1 MTAPFADNPLRMSIC
16 LFFRAL
22 YTLRSSQIISNKQP
36 CIHALKKAFMGMANH
51 LYSLDILCTDTTRT
65 MTIWPPPGCKQ
76 LQAIYDDSRQ
86 ILWYPNIIHKTV
98 PIRHTSYAP
107 GHRTLAVVALQAR
120 LHQHRVH
127 TPGEQ
132 HTTAFRLSECHSTVK
147 HACLDLPSSGSPRW
161 CSSRLSRQA
170 TKDESAE
177 ARGGRCAQRDKGCAY
192 LQMAHDQSEGS
203 SPRPDE
209 LAAASTA

>member
-1 MTAPFADNPLRMSIC
+1 MLVEIVNQPARHQHKCATCRATANGAHLLGTLRMDPQGTWAAPHKHTPSEIDLLAVTSQPDETACAPRDRCLAHLHHNFSTVSTRWKPMTAPFADNPLRMSIC

-86 ILWYPNIIHKTV
+86 ILWYPNITHKTV

-107 GHRTLAVVALQAR
+107 GHRTLAVVTLQA
-120 LHQHRVH
+120 
-127 TPGEQ
+127 
-132 HTTAFRLSECHSTVK
+132 
-147 HACLDLPSSGSPRW
+147 
-161 CSSRLSRQA
+161 
-170 TKDESAE
+170 
-177 ARGGRCAQRDKGCAY
+177 
-192 LQMAHDQSEGS
+192 
-203 SPRPDE
+203 
-209 LAAASTA
+209 